1 MILVSPT
8 MLLEKEIV
16 SFTKTLCG
24 LHAIMATIFIVETV
38 RGSARILDCG
48 VEYSQ
53 LVHVSIK
60 YTQIIAAL
68 YMSFCIF
75 LVCTD
80 IENCADIRCTTDAD
94 HYCFECESNH
104 GVALGESAY
113 RNLNTSCEG
122 THSACI

>member
-24 LHAIMATIFIVETV
+24 LHAIMATTSIVETV

-53 LVHVSIK
+53 LVHVSIS
-60 YTQIIAAL
+60 YTVYNCIV
-68 YMSFCIF
+68 SFCIF

-94 HYCFECESNH
+94 HYCFECKSNH

-122 THSACI
+122 IHSACI